1 MALDRSRGYGY
12 KEVLKDSFVDSD
24 GTVYKIYR
32 RRWRTN
38 RNYGQSKWRDYIQVA
53 IDKNG
58 NIIDEKTKKVSSADK
73 ARTAVR
79 QSSRDNVLY
88 SEEEYQNKIIA
99 DRESRRLDL
108 KASEAVAQ
116 AKQSAIDTTAM
127 QTELAQRQVSRASG
141 EAIRQQRDALLAQG
155 YNPEEARMMTSQGSE
170 NVARTV
176 ADLGQQGQAIQAQTV
191 GQLASFG
198 AEQGWTAENLSMSI
212 KQMQQDLMKHRESL
226 QNQLQV
232 ANIGAKAQ
240 RDAATSAAYGSLAQG
255 IGEAAGG
262 SKVFGLFRLGGE
274 IKRLSSEKEEE

>member
-12 KEVLKDSFVDSD
+12 KEVLQDSFVDSD
-24 GTVYKIYR
+24 GTVYKVYR

-38 RNYGQSKWRDYIQVA
+38 RNIGQSKWRDYIQVA

-58 NIIDEKTKKVSSADK
+58 NTIDAETKKVSSVDK
-73 ARTAVR
+73 ARTAVK

-116 AKQSAIDTTAM
+116 AKQSAMDTTAM

-198 AEQGWTAENLSMSI
+198 AEQGWTAENLSMGI

-226 QNQLQV
+226 TNQLQV

-262 SKVFGLFRLGGE
+262 SSVFGLFRLGGE